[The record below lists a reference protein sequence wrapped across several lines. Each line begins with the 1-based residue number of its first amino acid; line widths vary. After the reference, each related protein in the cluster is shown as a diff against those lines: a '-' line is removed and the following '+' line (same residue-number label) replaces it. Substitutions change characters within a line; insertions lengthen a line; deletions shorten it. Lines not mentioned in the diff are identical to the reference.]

1 MGIMI
6 TLIISNV
13 NWDKKRIELEQEYK
27 VNHDSSSDQHNS
39 YTDSIQEKLVE
50 IDERVYKIEMTT
62 ALFAFINIICA
73 IIFIINNYQSF
84 IDYWRKS
91 TGQKSEELYVSKLK
105 NKKY

>member
-27 VNHDSSSDQHNS
+27 VNHNSSSGHSNS
-39 YTDSIQEKLVE
+39 YVDSIQAKLIE
-50 IDERVYKIEMTT
+50 INERVFKIEMAT
-62 ALFAFINIICA
+62 AFLAFINIICTF
-73 IIFIINNYQSF
+73 IFMINNYQSF